1 MTVADIKQIR
11 EVREIFELAALR
23 LGIGNISSQQI
34 DELLKICDD
43 FTMLVDKG
51 YMAGACE
58 ADIQFHQKLVSLSGN
73 TRLLK
78 AYHYSHIPLFHQK
91 IGKTKMYL
99 DDYQL
104 TDKEHRQIV
113 SALQAKNLQLA
124 EKILKAHFERGAN
137 AAIDNE

>member
-1 MTVADIKQIR
+1 
-11 EVREIFELAALR
+11 
-23 LGIGNISSQQI
+23 
-34 DELLKICDD
+34 
-43 FTMLVDKG
+43 
-51 YMAGACE
+51 
-58 ADIQFHQKLVSLSGN
+58 
-73 TRLLK
+73 
-78 AYHYSHIPLFHQK
+78 
-91 IGKTKMYL
+91 MYL